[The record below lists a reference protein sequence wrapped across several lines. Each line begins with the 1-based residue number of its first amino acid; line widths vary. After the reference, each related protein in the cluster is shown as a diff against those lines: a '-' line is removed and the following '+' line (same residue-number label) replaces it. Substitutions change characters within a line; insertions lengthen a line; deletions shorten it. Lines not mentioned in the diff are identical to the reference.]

1 MKKMQRPTKI
11 FLLMIVGLTIFMMVS
26 LGPSSTSANSKA
38 EATRQLIIE
47 ETEKTLPQIFAE
59 RYNDE
64 FETYVGRW
72 IVSSYINYLD
82 SETLEGRRSFFKDT
96 KYLYTDALQTL
107 DQTLYNYLD
116 ENTIK
121 IDDSDPS
128 LKDFNN
134 IGYYVVNTAD
144 EKNDHHIT
152 NSQKYKDY
160 VSKETKIEKK
170 DDTWFIV
177 VQFDKDGKLK
187 VTESYKN
194 TRSLVI
200 QNSYED
206 QIHNILN
213 AIPNDDTSL
222 TNIEVSGIKNMT
234 FAFII
239 TEDMGLVSSE
249 PEYDDSAVQYTYQQE
264 MFNMQN
270 MYFTM
275 SMFILIAFVA
285 CYPHKRIKETK
296 FYDVL
301 MSLPIELMA
310 FSLMI
315 TLILIYTHTLTF
327 AGDAASAMGA
337 FFIYPIT
344 YILTVYII
352 FFFKEVSHMGL
363 KKGYLQYSL
372 IHNDMKEIKQ
382 VLVDVYH
389 YLANDELEPSDKGLL
404 RIIFLILINLLLI
417 VFFNQLGLFFYIP
430 YIICLFLII
439 FRKNQRRIEDFLKVK
454 ELTTNIS
461 NGDFEEAVEK
471 DNLGVYEPLKGDLLN
486 IQQGIEEA
494 VEKAMVSQRM
504 KNELITNVSHDL
516 KTPLTA
522 IISYID
528 LLKNENI
535 TEEERKNYLE
545 ILEKSADRLKHL
557 IEDLFEMSKA
567 NSGNITLDYM
577 DVDLIS
583 LLKQVEMECH
593 NAFEKKHLHIKHHF
607 SDEKVLLPLDP
618 QKTCRI
624 FENLL
629 SNVGKYALE
638 NTRVFISVTDFDSR
652 VDVEIKNVS
661 KEEIDYTP
669 DEIVERFTRGDKSR
683 NSEGSGLGLAI
694 AKSFTELMKGRMH
707 IDLDGDIFKVTI
719 SFYKNH
725 HQ

>member
-1 MKKMQRPTKI
+1 MKKNQHPARL
-11 FLLMIVGLTIFMMVS
+11 FLLVIIGLMVFMLLSM
-26 LGPSSTSANSKA
+26 GPSNNSATMKA
-38 EATRQLIIE
+38 EATRQAIIE
-47 ETEKTLPQIFAE
+47 ETEKNSPQIFAE

-64 FETYVGRW
+64 FETHVGRW
-72 IVSSYINYLD
+72 IVSSYISYLD
-82 SETLEGRRSFFKDT
+82 SEALEGRRSFFKDT
-96 KYLYTDALQTL
+96 HYLYTSSLQVIDRVL
-107 DQTLYNYLD
+107 NDYLG
-116 ENTIK
+116 ENNG
-121 IDDSDPS
+121 DS
-128 LKDFNN
+128 LNDFNL
-134 IGYYVVNTAD
+134 IGYYVVDTTD
-144 EKNDHHIT
+144 DKTDHHIT
-152 NSQKYKDY
+152 NSQKYKEY
-160 VSKETKIEKK
+160 VSKDTSITKK
-170 DDTWFIV
+170 DNTWFIV
-177 VQFDKDGKLK
+177 IQFDKDGKLK
-187 VTESYKN
+187 VTKSYNN

-200 QNSYED
+200 QNSYEE
-206 QIHNILN
+206 QLHEILTSISN
-213 AIPNDDTSL
+213 NDDTL
-222 TNIEVSGIKNMT
+222 ANLEVNDIKNMT
-234 FAFII
+234 FAFIV
-239 TEDMGLVSSE
+239 TEDMGLVSTD
-249 PEYDDSAVQYTYQQE
+249 PVYDESAVHLVYHDE
-264 MFNMQN
+264 MLNSQN

-285 CYPHKRIKETK
+285 FYPHKRIKETK
-296 FYDVL
+296 FYRTL

-315 TLILIYTHTLTF
+315 VLILIYTHTLSLG
-327 AGDAASAMGA
+327 GDAASALGA
-337 FFIYPIT
+337 FFIFPIA
-344 YILTVYII
+344 YLLTMHLI
-352 FFFKEVSHMGL
+352 FFFKEVSTMGL
-363 KKGYLQYSL
+363 KNAYLQYSL
-372 IHNDMKEIKQ
+372 IHNDMKEIKKI
-382 VLVDVYH
+382 LIEVYH
-389 YLANDELEPSDKGLL
+389 YLANDNLEPTDKGLL
-404 RIIFLILINLLLI
+404 RIIFLILLNLLLI
-417 VFFNQLGLFFYIP
+417 VLFNSLGLFFYIP

-471 DNLGVYEPLKGDLLN
+471 DNLGVYEPLKGDLIN

-567 NSGNITLDYM
+567 NSGSITLDYM

-583 LLKQVEMECH
+583 LLKQVEMECQ
-593 NAFEKKHLHIKHHF
+593 NAFNEKHLIIKHHF

-618 QKTCRI
+618 QKPCRI

-629 SNVGKYALE
+629 SNVGKYALDQ
-638 NTRVFISVTDFDSR
+638 TRVFISVTDFESR

-719 SFYKNH
+719 SFYKNNNA
-725 HQ
+725 

>member
-1 MKKMQRPTKI
+1 MKKILQPARL
-11 FLLMIVGLTIFMMVS
+11 FLLVIVGLTAFMLLS
-26 LGPSSTSANSKA
+26 LAPSSNTANMKA
-38 EATRQLIIE
+38 EATRQQVISEALQKE
-47 ETEKTLPQIFAE
+47 PQIFAQQ
-59 RYNDE
+59 YNDE
-64 FETYVGRW
+64 LETHVGRW

-82 SETLEGRRSFFKDT
+82 SETSEGRRSFFKDT
-96 KYLYTDALQTL
+96 NYLYTSSLTSLDHALSQYM
-107 DQTLYNYLD
+107 DESYVGNYDTANLND
-116 ENTIK
+116 YQQ
-121 IDDSDPS
+121 
-128 LKDFNN
+128 
-134 IGYYVVNTAD
+134 IGYYVMDTSD
-144 EKNDHHIT
+144 EKDDRHIT
-152 NSQKYKDY
+152 NSQKYKAY
-160 VSKETKIEKK
+160 VTKDAKIEKK

-177 VQFDKDGKLK
+177 IQFDKDGKLK
-187 VTESYKN
+187 VTNSYQN
-194 TRSLVI
+194 TRSLII

-206 QIHNILN
+206 QIKDIMSI
-213 AIPNDDTSL
+213 IPRDDEKL
-222 TNIEVSGIKNMT
+222 EYIEVNEIKNMK
-234 FAFII
+234 FAFIVS
-239 TEDMGLVSSE
+239 EDMGLLSTE
-249 PEYDDSAVQYTYQQE
+249 PEIDNSAIEYVYQTE
-264 MFNMQN
+264 MLNSQN
-270 MYFTM
+270 MYFTI
-275 SMFILIAFVA
+275 SMFILVAFVA
-285 CYPHKRIKETK
+285 CYPHKKIKQTK
-296 FYDVL
+296 FYRVL
-301 MSLPIELMA
+301 MSFPIELMA
-310 FSLMI
+310 FSL
-315 TLILIYTHTLTF
+315 LICFILFYTHTLSL
-327 AGDAASAMGA
+327 ANDAASALGA
-337 FFIYPIT
+337 FFIFPIT
-344 YILTVYII
+344 YLLTMYII
-352 FFFKEVSHMGL
+352 FFLKEVSQMGL
-363 KKGYLQYSL
+363 KKGYLHFSL
-372 IHNDMKEIKQ
+372 IHNDMKEVKK
-382 VLVDVYH
+382 VLIDVYH
-389 YLANDELEPSDKGLL
+389 YLANDDLEPSDKGLL
-404 RIIFLILINLLLI
+404 RIIFIILLNLLLI
-417 VFFNQLGLFFYIP
+417 VMFNSLGLFFYIP
-430 YIICLFLII
+430 YIICLFLVI

-471 DNLGVYEPLKGDLLN
+471 DNLGVYEPLKDNLIN

-516 KTPLTA
+516 KTPLTS

-535 TEEERKNYLE
+535 TEEERKSYLE

-567 NSGNITLDYM
+567 NSGSITLDYM
-577 DVDLIS
+577 GVDLIS
-583 LLKQVEMECH
+583 LLKQVEMECR
-593 NAFEKKHLHIKHHF
+593 NAFDEKHLHIKHHF

-719 SFYKNH
+719 SFYKNNE
-725 HQ
+725 

>member
-1 MKKMQRPTKI
+1 
-11 FLLMIVGLTIFMMVS
+11 
-26 LGPSSTSANSKA
+26 
-38 EATRQLIIE
+38 
-47 ETEKTLPQIFAE
+47 
-59 RYNDE
+59 
-64 FETYVGRW
+64 
-72 IVSSYINYLD
+72 
-82 SETLEGRRSFFKDT
+82 
-96 KYLYTDALQTL
+96 
-107 DQTLYNYLD
+107 
-116 ENTIK
+116 
-121 IDDSDPS
+121 
-128 LKDFNN
+128 
-134 IGYYVVNTAD
+134 
-144 EKNDHHIT
+144 
-152 NSQKYKDY
+152 
-160 VSKETKIEKK
+160 
-170 DDTWFIV
+170 
-177 VQFDKDGKLK
+177 
-187 VTESYKN
+187 
-194 TRSLVI
+194 
-200 QNSYED
+200 
-206 QIHNILN
+206 
-213 AIPNDDTSL
+213 
-222 TNIEVSGIKNMT
+222 
-234 FAFII
+234 
-239 TEDMGLVSSE
+239 
-249 PEYDDSAVQYTYQQE
+249 
-264 MFNMQN
+264 
-270 MYFTM
+270 
-275 SMFILIAFVA
+275 
-285 CYPHKRIKETK
+285 
-296 FYDVL
+296 
-301 MSLPIELMA
+301 
-310 FSLMI
+310 
-315 TLILIYTHTLTF
+315 
-327 AGDAASAMGA
+327 
-337 FFIYPIT
+337 
-344 YILTVYII
+344 
-352 FFFKEVSHMGL
+352 MGL
-363 KKGYLQYSL
+363 KNAYLQYSL
-372 IHNDMKEIKQ
+372 IHNDMKEIKKI
-382 VLVDVYH
+382 LIEVYH
-389 YLANDELEPSDKGLL
+389 YLANDNLEPTDKGLL
-404 RIIFLILINLLLI
+404 RIIFLILLNLLLI
-417 VFFNQLGLFFYIP
+417 VMFNSLGLFFYIP

-471 DNLGVYEPLKGDLLN
+471 DNLGVYEPLKGDLIN

-567 NSGNITLDYM
+567 NSGSITLDYM

-583 LLKQVEMECH
+583 LLKQVEMECQ
-593 NAFEKKHLHIKHHF
+593 NAFNEKHLIIKHHF

-638 NTRVFISVTDFDSR
+638 QTRVFISVTDFESR

-719 SFYKNH
+719 SFYKNNNA
-725 HQ
+725 